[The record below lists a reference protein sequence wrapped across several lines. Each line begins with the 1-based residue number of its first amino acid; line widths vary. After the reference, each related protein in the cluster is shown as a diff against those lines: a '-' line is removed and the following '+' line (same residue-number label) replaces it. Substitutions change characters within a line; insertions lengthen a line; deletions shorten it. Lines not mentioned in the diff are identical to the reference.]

1 MAGTAIDETECLLP
15 ALAAPLEDADEEGEG
30 TDVDAALAGA
40 AIVEEAPTG
49 LEGVLAWPW
58 LLIVAWTFLLD
69 EREDE
74 GSDVALDELLLAAAD
89 AAAEPS
95 FARRS
100 RSAYDNCGLPVAA
113 EDQADMV
120 SQGPG
125 FAESKQKSA
134 DACQESES
142 VLAPKFGR
150 REREAREGKK
160 RSEENKKNKRAPP
173 EARQGQRRH
182 LLYLLAS
189 PGVCSPTLL
198 RKFI

>member
-40 AIVEEAPTG
+40 AIVEEATTG

-58 LLIVAWTFLLD
+58 LLIVAWTLLLD

-74 GSDVALDELLLAAAD
+74 GSEVALDELLLAAAD

-100 RSAYDNCGLPVAA
+100 RSAYDSCGLPVAA

-125 FAESKQKSA
+125 FAESKQKRA

-142 VLAPKFGR
+142 VLAPKFVR
-150 REREAREGKK
+150 HKREDREGK
-160 RSEENKKNKRAPP
+160 RD
-173 EARQGQRRH
+173 
-182 LLYLLAS
+182 
-189 PGVCSPTLL
+189 PGRT
-198 RKFI
+198 RKQKELP